1 MKNKWD
7 RRDAKR
13 AKAHKMKVDG
23 AGNKVLQAI
32 IMKKAEEAKNR
43 EQPSLV

>member
-7 RRDAKR
+7 RRDAKK
-13 AKAHKMKVDG
+13 AKAYKMKVDG

-32 IMKKAEEAKNR
+32 ILKKAEEAKR
-43 EQPSLV
+43 RGEPSLV